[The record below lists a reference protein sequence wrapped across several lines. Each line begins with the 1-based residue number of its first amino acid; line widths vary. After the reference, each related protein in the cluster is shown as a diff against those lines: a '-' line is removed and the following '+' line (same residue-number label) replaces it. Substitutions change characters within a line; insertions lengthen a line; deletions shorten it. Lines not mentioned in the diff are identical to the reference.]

1 MSSSPAYDVAQ
12 FLVTQG
18 YTFGGNAN
26 WCVGIAAE
34 PDNVKNSI
42 TVFDQS
48 GGAPD
53 TDQLDLLSVRV
64 QVRVKAEDYLQ
75 GYDKAVAIRDL
86 MMLVAPRTMNEE
98 LYIMWN
104 LESDIWNLGR
114 NDLNQYL
121 IVANYLGLKKRT

>member
-1 MSSSPAYDVAQ
+1 M
-12 FLVTQG
+12 
-18 YTFGGNAN
+18 
-26 WCVGIAAE
+26 
-34 PDNVKNSI
+34 